1 MKSAFTLIVLLLA
14 ASPLPAQNKSVAENA
29 VAEHGMVASV
39 DPIATDI
46 GVKVLKS
53 GGNAVDAAVAVGL
66 MLGVVN
72 GHNSGIG
79 GGCFILI
86 RMAKGKFTVID
97 GREMAPGAAT
107 RDMFIRDGVVKPELS
122 QTGALAS
129 GVPGALAA
137 YEYAVKNFGKKK
149 FNELVLPAAKVAEDG
164 FEVSATYAARLKAT
178 ETDLAKF
185 DSTRAIYF
193 KGDGKIFGKGDLL
206 KQTDLAKTYRKIA
219 EQGSDWFYRGEFA
232 AAAEKWMKENGGL
245 MTAADFR
252 NYKTEV
258 REPISATYR
267 GYKIVTVPPPS
278 SGGLQVVETMNVL
291 ENFDLKKYGND
302 RAAFLHIVAEALKLT
317 FADRAF
323 WAGDPAFAKVPRG
336 LMDKKYAAELA
347 KKISVDKDI
356 DVPTHGMPPGAAE
369 DFFGK
374 KHTTHFSVADAEG
387 NWVAITATVNTSF
400 GSKVV
405 IPRTG
410 VVMNNEMDDFAA
422 QPGVSNHFGLIGG
435 EANCIAPG
443 KRPISNMSPTIVLKN
458 GEPIIAVGAAGGP
471 KIVSQVVFH
480 LVNMLDLGMSPAES
494 MSLPRV
500 HHQWSPNTLLVEE
513 SLPAEIKTS
522 LAGRGHRLGE
532 MTPAGVGASQIV
544 ARSPDRKKF
553 LGAAD
558 PRVSGKAAG
567 W

>member
-1 MKSAFTLIVLLLA
+1 MKSIAASLALVLAATPLLA
-14 ASPLPAQNKSVAENA
+14 QQKFSAENA
-29 VAEHGMVASV
+29 IAEHGMVASV
-39 DPIATDI
+39 DARATDA
-46 GVKVLKS
+46 GVKILKD

-86 RMAKGKFTVID
+86 RQANGKFAVID

-107 RDMFIRDGVVKPELS
+107 RDMFIRNGEAKPELS

-137 YEYAVKNFGKKK
+137 YEYAVKIFGKKK
-149 FNELVLPAAKVAEDG
+149 FSELVLPAAKVAEDG
-164 FEVSATYAARLKAT
+164 FEISASYAARLKAT
-178 ETDLAKF
+178 ATDLAKF
-185 DSTRAIYF
+185 PATKAIFF
-193 KGDGKIFGKGDLL
+193 KTDGEVFHRGNVL
-206 KQTDLAKTYRKIA
+206 KQTDLGKTYREIA
-219 EQGSDWFYRGEFA
+219 RHGGEWFYRGEFA
-232 AAAEKWMKENGGL
+232 RRAENWMKDNGGL

-252 NYKTEV
+252 NYKIQV
-258 REPISATYR
+258 REPISTTYR

-291 ENFDLKKYGND
+291 ENFDLKKYRDD
-302 RAAFLHIVAEALKLT
+302 RAAFLHVVAGALKLT

-347 KKISVDKDI
+347 KRINPDKDI
-356 DVPTHGMPPGAAE
+356 DVPTHGMPPNAAE

-405 IPRTG
+405 IPGTG

-435 EANCIAPG
+435 EANCVAPG

-471 KIVSQVVFH
+471 KIVSQVIFH

-494 MSLPRV
+494 LNMPRV

-522 LAGRGHRLGE
+522 LTARGHKLGE
-532 MTPAGVGASQIV
+532 MTSAGAGVSQIV

-558 PRVSGKAAG
+558 PRVNGKAAG

>member
-1 MKSAFTLIVLLLA
+1 
-14 ASPLPAQNKSVAENA
+14 
-29 VAEHGMVASV
+29 MVASV
-39 DPIATDI
+39 DAIATDI
-46 GVKVLKS
+46 GVKILKD

-86 RMAKGKFTVID
+86 RTAKGKFTVID

-107 RDMFIRDGVVKPELS
+107 RDMFIRDGVARPELS

-137 YEYAVKNFGKKK
+137 YEYAAKHFGKKK
-149 FNELVLPAAKVAEDG
+149 FSELVLPAAKVAEDG
-164 FEVSATYAARLKAT
+164 YEISATYAARLKAT

-185 DSTRAIYF
+185 DSSGAIFF
-193 KGDGKIFGKGDLL
+193 KSDGKIFEKGDVL
-206 KQTDLAKTYRKIA
+206 KQADLAKTYRKIA

-232 AAAEKWMKENGGL
+232 AAAERWMKANGGL

-252 NYKTEV
+252 NYKIQV
-258 REPISATYR
+258 REPITTTYR

-278 SGGLQVVETMNVL
+278 SGGLQVVETLNVL
-291 ENFDLKKYGND
+291 ENFGLKKYRDD
-302 RAAFLHIVAEALKLT
+302 RAAFLHIVAGALKLT

-336 LMDKKYAAELA
+336 LMDKQYAAQLA
-347 KKISVDKDI
+347 KKISVDKDV
-356 DVPTHGMPPGAAE
+356 DVPTHGMPPDAAE

-374 KHTTHFSVADAEG
+374 KHTTHFSVADADG

-405 IPRTG
+405 IPGTG

-422 QPGVSNHFGLIGG
+422 QPGVRNAFGLITG
-435 EANCIAPG
+435 EANAIAPG

-471 KIVSQVVFH
+471 KIVSQVIFH

-494 MSLPRV
+494 LALPRV
-500 HHQWSPNTLLVEE
+500 HHQWSPNTLMVEE
-513 SLPAEIKTS
+513 TLPAEMKS
-522 LAGRGHRLGE
+522 ALAGRGHKLGE
-532 MTPAGVGASQIV
+532 MTPAGVGVSQIV

-558 PRVSGKAAG
+558 PRVGGKAAG